1 MEGLQKLQNKM
12 TEKSYDV
19 FIIPTSDFH
28 GSEYISDYFKIRQY
42 LSGFTG
48 SAGTLLVTKEKGY
61 LWTDGR
67 YFIQAEKELS
77 GNNVDLMKMGQ
88 EDTPTIVDFLKE
100 MSKDKKITI
109 AIDGRTL
116 STAFVLDLN
125 KKLGNNINII
135 LDTKTIDEIWTD
147 RPNMP
152 FSVLYQLSDYL
163 VGKSYQEKIK
173 EIRLEMEKLD
183 CNVYI
188 ITALEDQAW
197 LYNLR
202 GNDVLH
208 TPVFLAYTIITPEHN
223 FLYVDDSK
231 IEPTVDKYLQ
241 RNEILVRD
249 YDSIYEALKSLKAKK
264 ILVNLNKANYQIYS
278 SIEANNTI
286 VNHEDI
292 TLLMK
297 AIKNPT
303 EIANTK
309 NAHIKDAV
317 AVTKLMYY
325 LKNSFGK
332 AEMSEISITEYLEKL
347 RKEQKGFIDISFN
360 TICAFNEH
368 AAMMHYSATEE
379 SNVQINQPG
388 LLLIDSGGHYLDGT
402 TDITRTFALG
412 EISNQMKAHFTT
424 VLKSVIALSQAV
436 FLEGCNGMN
445 LDILARGPIWKLLID
460 YKCGTGH
467 GVGHILSVHEAP
479 NGFRYKIVPER
490 NDSHPF
496 IPGMITSNEPG
507 IYLENKYGIRIENEM
522 LCVKKGESE
531 FGKFLGFE
539 TLTLVPIDLDAIDQ
553 SLLNDDEKLWLN
565 NYHKDVYKAI
575 SPFLSKNEALWLK
588 KYTKA
593 I

>member
-1 MEGLQKLQNKM
+1 MESLQNLQNKM
-12 TEKSYDV
+12 NEKNYDV
-19 FIIPTSDFH
+19 FIIPTSDYH
-28 GSEYISDYFKIRQY
+28 GSEYISEYFKTRQY
-42 LSGFTG
+42 FSGFTG

-77 GNNVDLMKMGQ
+77 NSNIVLMKMGQ
-88 EDTPTIVDFLKE
+88 ENTPTIIEYLE
-100 MSKDKKITI
+100 SITKDEKKNI

-116 STAFVLDLN
+116 SAAFVLNLN
-125 KKLGNNINII
+125 KKLGNNANII
-135 LDTKTIDEIWTD
+135 IDSKTIDEIWTD
-147 RPNMP
+147 RPKMP
-152 FSVLYQLSDYL
+152 FSVLYQLSEHL
-163 VGKSYQEKIK
+163 IGKSYQEKLNDIK
-173 EIRLEMEKLD
+173 KEMENLD
-183 CNVYI
+183 CNTYI
-188 ITALEDQAW
+188 ISSLEDQAW

-208 TPVFLAYTIITPEHN
+208 TPVFLAFTIITLEHTY
-223 FLYVDDSK
+223 LYVDNSK

-241 RNEILVRD
+241 KNEIIVRD
-249 YDSIYEALKSLKAKK
+249 YDSIYETLKSIKSRK
-264 ILVNLNKANYQIYS
+264 ILLNLNKANYQIYS

-286 VNHEDI
+286 INHEDI

-325 LKNSFGK
+325 LKNNFGK
-332 AEMSEISITEYLEKL
+332 TEMSEISITEYLEKL

-412 EISNQMKAHFTT
+412 EISNQMKLHFTT
-424 VLKSVIALSQAV
+424 VLKSVIALSQAI

-553 SLLNDDEKLWLN
+553 SLLNADEKLWLN
-565 NYHKDVYKAI
+565 NYHKQVYNEI
-575 SPFLSKNEALWLK
+575 SPLLDKNEALWLK
-588 KYTKA
+588 KYTKS

>member
-1 MEGLQKLQNKM
+1 MDSLESLQSKM
-12 TEKSYDV
+12 NEKNYDA

-28 GSEYISDYFKIRQY
+28 GSEYISDYFKTRQF

-77 GNNVDLMKMGQ
+77 GKNIELMKMG
-88 EDTPTIVDFLKE
+88 EDTPMIEFLE
-100 MSKDKKITI
+100 DMSKDKKIEI

-116 STAFVLDLN
+116 STALVLELKN
-125 KKLGNNINII
+125 KVNNANIV
-135 LDTKTIDEIWTD
+135 LDTKTIDEIWTN
-147 RPNMP
+147 RPKMP

-163 VGKSYQEKIK
+163 TGKSYQEKLK
-173 EIRLEMEKLD
+173 DIRTEMEKED
-183 CNVYI
+183 CGVYI

-208 TPVFLAYTIITPEHN
+208 TPVFLAYTVITLEHN
-223 FLYVDDSK
+223 YLYVDSAK

-241 RNEILVRD
+241 KNEILVRD
-249 YDSIYEALKSLKAKK
+249 YDSIYEALKSFKSKK
-264 ILVNLNKANYQIYS
+264 ILINLNKANYQIYS
-278 SIEANNTI
+278 AIETNNTI
-286 VNHEDI
+286 INHEDI

-303 EIANTK
+303 EITNTK

-325 LKNSFGK
+325 LKNNFGK
-332 AEMSEISITEYLEKL
+332 SDMSEISVTEYLENL
-347 RKEQKGFIDISFN
+347 RKEQKGFIDLSFN

-368 AAMMHYSATEE
+368 AAMMHYSATDE
-379 SNVQINQPG
+379 SNVQINEPG
-388 LLLIDSGGHYLDGT
+388 LLLIDSGGHYLEGT

-412 EISNQMKAHFTT
+412 EISSQMKLHFTT

-490 NDSHPF
+490 NDYHPF
-496 IPGMITSNEPG
+496 VPGMITSNEPG

-522 LCVKKGESE
+522 LCVRKGESE

-539 TLTLVPIDLDAIDQ
+539 TITLVPIDLDAIDT
-553 SLLNDDEKLWLN
+553 SLLDDNEKIWLN
-565 NYHKDVYKAI
+565 NYHKEVYKTLE
-575 SPFLSKNEALWLK
+575 PLLDKKEALWLK
-588 KYTKA
+588 NYTRS